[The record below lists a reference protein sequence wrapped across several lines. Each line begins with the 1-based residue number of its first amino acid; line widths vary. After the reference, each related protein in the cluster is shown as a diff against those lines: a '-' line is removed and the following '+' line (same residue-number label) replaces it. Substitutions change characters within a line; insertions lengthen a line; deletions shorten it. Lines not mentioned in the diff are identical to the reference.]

1 MAADLQPEQARLLE
15 WISPRQWADIERLL
29 RYMRESG
36 GRGILTIEVR
46 KGRIWRIAGGPSYQY
61 DQRS

>member
-1 MAADLQPEQARLLE
+1 MAADHQPEQTRLLE

-29 RYMRESG
+29 RYMRESS

-46 KGRIWRIAGGPSYQY
+46 QGRIWRIAGGPSYQY
-61 DQRS
+61 DQRP

>member
-1 MAADLQPEQARLLE
+1 MAADLHPEQARLLE
-15 WISPRQWADIERLL
+15 WISPKQWADIERLL